1 MSKTLIFEFMGT
13 MGSVIVCMS
22 TLPQIIKTFRT
33 KRADDFSILYLF
45 SLMTGMVMIMGYAVY
60 VYDPVFIIGNGLSL
74 FSTGLL
80 IVLWFRYR
88 RKPVI
93 NIS

>member
-1 MSKTLIFEFMGT
+1 MSKTLLFEFMGT
-13 MGSVIVCMS
+13 MGSVIVCIS
-22 TLPQIIKTFRT
+22 TLPQIIKTYRT

-45 SLMTGMVMIMGYAVY
+45 SLMTGMVIMDYSVY

-88 RKPVI
+88 R
-93 NIS
+93 